1 MLLLTSLSP
10 FLPPSQM
17 HDHEKSLADGEECI
31 RIAPNWPKGYLRAAR
46 ALMSLERGAEAA
58 SRLRKALEI
67 APRDETLLSAYQ
79 EAMVLA
85 QCTERT
91 ERAIKASQLKTVRA
105 ATAAAPPPPHPPP
118 SLSLT
123 PMPLLPSP
131 SLEYSSMVSV
141 MPIYWTYTEAPA
153 VSAIATPTY
162 KSTAVLPST
171 CWDEAQCARTM
182 TRRSSF
188 ARDAG
193 TTACRT
199 SI

>member
-1 MLLLTSLSP
+1 
-10 FLPPSQM
+10 
-17 HDHEKSLADGEECI
+17 
-31 RIAPNWPKGYLRAAR
+31 
-46 ALMSLERGAEAA
+46 MSLERGAEAA

-67 APRDETLLSAYQ
+67 APRDETLLGAYK

-105 ATAAAPPPPHPPP
+105 SGTTTPHPPP
-118 SLSLT
+118 SLTLT
-123 PMPLLPSP
+123 HSHAALPSP

-153 VSAIATPTY
+153 VSATATRTY
-162 KSTAVLPST
+162 KSTAALPST
-171 CWDEAQCARTM
+171 CWEEAQCARTM
-182 TRRSSF
+182 TRRSSL

-193 TTACRT
+193 TTACRM

>member
-1 MLLLTSLSP
+1 
-10 FLPPSQM
+10 M

-67 APRDETLLSAYQ
+67 APRDETLLGAYK

-105 ATAAAPPPPHPPP
+105 RAAPPPHPPP
-118 SLSLT
+118 YFTLT
-123 PMPLLPSP
+123 PSQAALPS

-153 VSAIATPTY
+153 VSATATRTY
-162 KSTAVLPST
+162 KSTAALPST
-171 CWDEAQCARTM
+171 CWDEAPCARTM

-193 TTACRT
+193 TTACRM